1 MKRNRLLRKADSA
14 ATGVGVQV
22 PDTNPGL
29 PTLPENLRLADEC
42 AFRGVVTTTRGIAN
56 FLTMSERTARD
67 HALAGR
73 IPSVLLGRR
82 RLFIL
87 GDVLAA
93 LRRLSK

>member
-1 MKRNRLLRKADSA
+1 MKRNRLLPKADSA
-14 ATGVGVQV
+14 ATGVGVQA
-22 PDTNPGL
+22 PTANPGL

-42 AFRGVVTTTRGIAN
+42 ALKGVVTTTRGIAD